1 MIAEIELLY
10 LEYSKFVFNIAYR
23 MLSNKSDA
31 EDVTQDVFIKLQNK
45 LGSFKGKSNIKTYIY
60 RITVN
65 QSIDLIRKQQSH
77 TKKAKDSWELH
88 PALVYDDG
96 MLLDRL
102 LKILSEK
109 HRAIVLLYEI
119 TGCSQKEIAE
129 TLEMSR
135 GTVKSILSRSITK
148 MAAYLKKED

>member
-1 MIAEIELLY
+1 
-10 LEYSKFVFNIAYR
+10 
-23 MLSNKSDA
+23 MLCNRSDA

-45 LGSFKGKSNIKTYIY
+45 IGTFKGKSNIKTFIY

-65 QSIDLIRKQQSH
+65 QSIDLIRKQQTL
-77 TKKAKDSWELH
+77 TKKAKDSWNPH
-88 PALVYDDG
+88 PALAYDDD

-119 TGCSQKEIAE
+119 AGCSQKEIAK
-129 TLEMSR
+129 TMEMSK

-148 MAAYLKKED
+148 MAAWLKKEG